1 MKFSND
7 QFKAR
12 RGGTS
17 KWLMVS
23 CRECRNDLFIYQK
36 DGTGQLLRFYLDRI
50 YSSPEGERPFNNITH
65 QALGN
70 LACNNCESLLGA
82 PMIYEKHGEDRLAE
96 RIIPPGPLLKII
108 KANQIE
114 SISINPVETIIVEN
128 EVQ

>member
-23 CRECRNDLFIYQK
+23 CRECQNDLFIYQK
-36 DGTGQLLRFYLDRI
+36 DGTGQLLRLYLDRI
-50 YSSPEGERPFNNITH
+50 YSSPEGERPFKNITY

-70 LACNNCESLLGA
+70 LACNNCESLIGV

-96 RIIPPGPLLKII
+96 RIIPPGPLLKVI

-114 SISINPVETIIVEN
+114 SISINPIETIIIEN